1 LKNILTMKLYKS
13 IFVVASLMLFTIQ
26 CTVIDDSH
34 LESPNA
40 LVPSDVDPDYLL
52 NNIQLEA
59 RSIFRDA
66 ASIGAEMTRMTYMF
80 GSTYENAFSPDELS
94 TTRMYQNAYAD
105 LFADVQNLMPIV
117 NEKGFLY
124 HKAIANTLKANAL
137 LTLVDVF
144 GDMPYSEANDA
155 TNFNPKLDG
164 GANIYDSAIVLLDA
178 AIADFAKA
186 VEDGAPT
193 PPTDFFYGGD
203 GSRWTKAANTMKLK
217 AYINAGNVAEV
228 NDLIADPDANLIVD
242 SSEDFVFR
250 YSTTDVN
257 PDSRHPNYANNYIT
271 SQGASSYMSLGYM
284 NMMRTDKD
292 IVDPRIRYYF
302 YRQVTEDPV
311 DFNKNSCINA
321 FAPAHF
327 DADDPFCLIGD
338 GYWGRDHLIDDGI
351 PPDGNERTTFGA
363 YPVGGRFDDN
373 SAQEA
378 DRGDGDGGAGID
390 PILMSAYTHFMI
402 AEAQLIMNND
412 AGAAK
417 TFLESALD
425 ESFGTVAGFTA
436 QDDGSPF
443 EASQDQIDAYKT
455 EALADFDATGLRTIM
470 KEYYFAL
477 WGNGYE
483 AWNAMRR
490 TGYPDR
496 DDNLQPARTSN
507 PGNWYRSVLYPSDMV
522 ERNSNI
528 DQKAAAEVLNGPF
541 WDTNSGD
548 TKFNF

>member
-1 LKNILTMKLYKS
+1 MKLYKS

-59 RSIFRDA
+59 RSVFRAA
-66 ASIGAEMTRMTYMF
+66 ASYGGEMTRMTYMF
-80 GSTYENAFSPDELS
+80 GSTYENAFSPTS
-94 TTRMYQNAYAD
+94 FNGIYGNAYAD

-117 NEKGFLY
+117 NDKGFLY

-164 GANIYDSAIVLLDA
+164 GASIYDSAIVLLDA

-193 PPTDFFYGGD
+193 PANDFFYDGD
-203 GSRWTKAANTMKLK
+203 ESLWTRAANTMKLK
-217 AYINAGNVAEV
+217 AYLNTGNTTGVNA
-228 NDLIADPDANLIVD
+228 LIAGAADNLIVD
-242 SSEDFVFR
+242 SSQDFVFT
-250 YSTTDVN
+250 YSTADVN
-257 PDSRHPNYANNYIT
+257 PDSRHPDYANNYIDAT
-271 SQGASSYMSLGYM
+271 GASAYMSLGFM

-292 IVDPRIRYYF
+292 VVDPRIRYYF
-302 YRQVTEDPV
+302 YRQTTEDTD
-311 DFNKNSCINA
+311 DFNENSCILA

-351 PPDGNERTTFGA
+351 PPDGDLRTTYGA
-363 YPVGGRFDDN
+363 YPVGGLFDNN
-373 SAQEA
+373 SGSTA

-402 AEAQLIMNND
+402 AEAQLTMNND

-417 TFLESALD
+417 TFLESAMD
-425 ESFGTVAGFTA
+425 ESFGTVTGFTA
-436 QDDGSPF
+436 QDNGTPF
-443 EASQDQIDAYKT
+443 EPSQDQIDAYKT
-455 EALADFDATGLRTIM
+455 EALADFDAAGLRTIM

-490 TGYPDR
+490 TGFPDR
-496 DDNLQPARTSN
+496 SDNLQPARTAS
-507 PGNWYRSVLYPSDMV
+507 PGNWYRSVLYPSNMV

-528 DQKAAAEVLNGPF
+528 DQKAAADVLNGPF